1 MNLPTLIMALWALLM
16 PASNAS
22 PCGLCREDNRAAVYS
37 YEADQKVKAD
47 PERLEFVV
55 LKVTGPLPRET
66 VASLISWL
74 AERGGVDSSTLKVS
88 ASQKS
93 IGFVFEKKYSK
104 EALILDL
111 AKNFPP
117 LSFRPLDDGGY

>member
-37 YEADQKVKAD
+37 YEADQKVTAD

-55 LKVTGPLPRET
+55 LKIKGPLPRET
-66 VASLISWL
+66 VASLMKWL
-74 AERGGVDSSTLKVS
+74 AGRGGVDPSTVRVS
-88 ASQKS
+88 AFQKS
-93 IGFVFEKKYSK
+93 IGFVLEKKYSK
-104 EALILDL
+104 EALVLDL
-111 AKNFPP
+111 AKNFPL
-117 LSFRPLDDGGY
+117 LSFRPIDYGGY